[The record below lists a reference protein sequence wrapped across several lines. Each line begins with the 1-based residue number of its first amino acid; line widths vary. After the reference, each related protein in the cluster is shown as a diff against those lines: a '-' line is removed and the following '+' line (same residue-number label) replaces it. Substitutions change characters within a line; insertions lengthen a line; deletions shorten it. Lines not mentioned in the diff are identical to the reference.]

1 MSKYNIKYAYK
12 HCEEI
17 TKSNAK
23 NFYFAF
29 KLLPQAKRLAI
40 YATYAFCRIC
50 DDIVDCSDNN
60 QSKLYKLQEL
70 ESSFHNI
77 ETEKLHDPIFTA
89 LDDAISKFNIPK
101 HYYLELISGVKSDIT
116 KNRFNNFDEL
126 SKYCYQVASV
136 IGLICIEIFGYKDS
150 IAKKYAIE
158 LGYAM
163 QITNILRDLKED
175 SKMDRIYIPLDEI
188 KQFNYSEFE
197 LKKFLKNKNFNL
209 LMKFQADR
217 AQKYY
222 TKSKN
227 LFPLINKDSQACTEL
242 MHGTY
247 NRILNLITEHNFN
260 VFDQRI
266 KIRKTEKI
274 IIFLKLWTKNIK
286 NKIMIYL

>member
-1 MSKYNIKYAYK
+1 MNKINVRYAYK

-17 TKSNAK
+17 TKLNAK

-29 KLLPQAKRLAI
+29 KLLPKAKRLAI

-50 DDIVDCSDNN
+50 DDIADCSDNKE
-60 QSKLYKLQEL
+60 SKLYKLQEL
-70 ESSFHNI
+70 ENSLQNI
-77 ETEKLHDPIFTA
+77 ESEKNHNPIFTA
-89 LDDAISKFNIPK
+89 LHDAISTFKIPK
-101 HYYLELISGVKSDIT
+101 DYYLELISGVKSDIT

-150 IAKKYAIE
+150 KAKKYAIK

-188 KQFNYSEFE
+188 KKFNYSEFE
-197 LKKFLKNKNFNL
+197 LMKFAKNKNFNL
-209 LMKFQADR
+209 LMGFQADR

-222 TKSKN
+222 IESKN
-227 LFPLINKDSQACTEL
+227 LFPLVNKDSQACTEL
-242 MHGTY
+242 MHETY
-247 NRILNLITEHNFN
+247 NRILNLIIESNFN
-260 VFDQRI
+260 VFDKRI
-266 KIRKTEKI
+266 KISKFEKI
-274 IIFLKLWTKNIK
+274 IIFLKLWKKNII
-286 NKIMIYL
+286 NKIITSQ

>member
-1 MSKYNIKYAYK
+1 MSYTSCIISLSPVTIYIDISTDILGILEQDLLIYKYDENEKK
-12 HCEEI
+12 D
-17 TKSNAK
+17 T
-23 NFYFAF
+23 F
-29 KLLPQAKRLAI
+29 KLKILS
-40 YATYAFCRIC
+40 T
-50 DDIVDCSDNN
+50 D
-60 QSKLYKLQEL
+60 KLQEL

-126 SKYCYQVASV
+126 SIYCYQVASV

-222 TKSKN
+222 K
-227 LFPLINKDSQACTEL
+227 
-242 MHGTY
+242 
-247 NRILNLITEHNFN
+247 
-260 VFDQRI
+260 
-266 KIRKTEKI
+266 
-274 IIFLKLWTKNIK
+274 
-286 NKIMIYL
+286 